1 MKSQLD
7 AIAPR
12 EIVTSAIELSG
23 GGTVRVRGLSSR
35 DWLMLRRRYPLLKD
49 AVFLAS
55 LGTDQLS
62 DEQAEALLDAMPAVI
77 ACGLGEAGSDK
88 AEKLADERLTDG
100 DRMKLF
106 NAIMELTGGT
116 EAPQPARPLPNGAGQ
131 EPSLIEPLI
140 ERTTTSPPPS
150 GN

>member
-55 LGTDQLS
+55 LGTDQLY
-62 DEQAEALLDAMPAVI
+62 EQAEVVLDAMPAVI

-88 AEKLADERLTDG
+88 AERLAAERLTDG

-106 NAIMELTGGT
+106 TAIMELTGGT